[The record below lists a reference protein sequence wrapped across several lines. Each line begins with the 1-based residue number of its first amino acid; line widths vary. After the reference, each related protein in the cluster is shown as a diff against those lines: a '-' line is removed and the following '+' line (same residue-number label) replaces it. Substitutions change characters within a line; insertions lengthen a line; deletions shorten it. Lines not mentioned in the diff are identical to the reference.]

1 MNKSRIII
9 IAAVVVVLAL
19 CLAAKALFIGSY
31 EYEPVRVEI
40 PRGAGSDEVKR
51 ILTDALGKD
60 FGGKTAR
67 LWKLQGGI
75 AERAHGSYLV
85 VTGESSLRLSRDIAN
100 GHQTPVRLTFNN
112 MRTVGDLARRVS
124 EVMEID
130 SASFVA
136 AADSMLGKAGLTK
149 EQQPSAF
156 IADTYEF
163 YWTASA
169 PNVIEKLFAE
179 RQSFWNN
186 QRRAKAASLGLT
198 PEEVHTLASIVEAE
212 TAKSDERPKVARLY
226 LNRLAKNM
234 PLQADP
240 TVKFALGDPTLRRI
254 TGQHLKIDS
263 PYNTYTNTGLP
274 PGPISIAERSTLSA
288 VLDAPEHNFLY
299 MCAKSDFSG
308 YHDFAVDYNRHRI
321 NAARYHRALTAR
333 GIK

>member
-156 IADTYEF
+156 IPDTYEF

-234 PLQADP
+234 PL
-240 TVKFALGDPTLRRI
+240 KFALGAPTLRRI